1 MSYKS
6 IIFFIILFGIIIFGY
21 MYYDTFIQYF
31 PIHMIFKMAFLI
43 VGVIAVLFP
52 HIFEMLRDNES
63 TDTIKDYLIN
73 KYKTKGRS

>member
-6 IIFFIILFGIIIFGY
+6 VIFFIILFGIIIFGY
-21 MYYDTFIQYF
+21 LYYETFLQYF
-31 PIHMIFKMAFLI
+31 PIHMVFKIGFLI

-63 TDTIKDYLIN
+63 TETIKEYLLE
-73 KYKTKGRS
+73 KYKTKTI

>member
-1 MSYKS
+1 M
-6 IIFFIILFGIIIFGY
+6 L
-21 MYYDTFIQYF
+21 
-31 PIHMIFKMAFLI
+31 FKMAFLI